1 MYRQR
6 PRYTEQKSGLR
17 SPKVTH
23 FQVLVCRG
31 GAGKAERKDR
41 KLEPDMLPIYLSF
54 KICSANKLV
63 FKAARLQE
71 HLGVGVWGTFIPDG
85 KKGGTLNFSL
95 LCFYPDGG
103 L

>member
-6 PRYTEQKSGLR
+6 PTRVHRAEIRTQ
-17 SPKVTH
+17 VTQGH
-23 FQVLVCRG
+23 SFFQVLVSRG

-54 KICSANKLV
+54 KICSANKLM

-85 KKGGTLNFSL
+85 KKPGGT
-95 LCFYPDGG
+95 
-103 L
+103 